1 MLKKISQLSELQKIG
16 WWAQPYIT
24 PKYKIVLCT
33 RIYIAGDRQ
42 QYQRTKLS
50 GYTCLEEIASPLTQ
64 FSCLCLN
71 DNIDQ
76 LCV

>member
-1 MLKKISQLSELQKIG
+1 MSTALHYTQIQNRAAL
-16 WWAQPYIT
+16 
-24 PKYKIVLCT
+24 
-33 RIYIAGDRQ
+33 IYMAGDWQ

-50 GYTCLEEIASPLTQ
+50 GYTCLEEIASRLTQ